1 MGADVA
7 SMSRSARRPELREHR
22 QGAVVPPAPEV
33 VESARAAGLRY
44 VNGNVAGF
52 GRRRRGKR
60 NFTYLDAGGRAVTDA
75 AVISRIRSLAIPPAW
90 EDVWICP
97 FENGH
102 LQATGK
108 DARGRKQYRYHPRFR
123 QVRDRNKYEHI
134 IDFAQALPAI
144 RRRVDADL
152 SRPGLPKGKV
162 LAAVVR
168 LLEATLIRVGN
179 EEYAKENHSYGLT
192 TLLQRHVDVAGAH
205 IHFRFR
211 GKSGVDH
218 DIDLDDARLAEIVR
232 QCHELPGQEL
242 FQYLDDGGDW
252 HDVNSADV
260 NGYLHEIAGE
270 EFTAKDFRTWSGTV
284 LAAMA
289 LGGLAGFTTR
299 AQARKNIAAA
309 VESVAHKLGNTK
321 AVCRKCYVHPAVFE
335 GYLDGT
341 LVTSLN
347 GAAAGPLQSAVAD
360 LRPDEGKVLTYLRGR
375 AMGQRQAS
383 QARATTTTTKAA

>member
-1 MGADVA
+1 MF
-7 SMSRSARRPELREHR
+7 RSARRVELREHR
-22 QGAVVPPAPEV
+22 RRTVVPPAPEL

-44 VNGNVAGF
+44 VNANAAGF
-52 GRRRRGKR
+52 GRRRKGKR
-60 NFTYLDAGGRAVTDA
+60 NFAYFDADGRAITD
-75 AVISRIRSLAIPPAW
+75 VIVIARIRSLAIPPAW
-90 EDVWICP
+90 QDVWICT

-102 LQATGK
+102 LQATGI

-123 QVRDRNKYEHI
+123 QVRDQNKYAHI
-134 IDFAQALPAI
+134 IEFARALPAI
-144 RRRVDADL
+144 RRRVEADL
-152 SRPGLPKGKV
+152 SRPGLPKDKV

-192 TLLQRHVDVAGAH
+192 TLRQQHVDVTGAR
-205 IHFRFR
+205 IRFEFR
-211 GKSGVDH
+211 GKSGVEH
-218 DIDLDDARLAEIVR
+218 EIDLEDARLAEIVR

-242 FQYLDDGGDW
+242 FQYLDDGGNW

-289 LGGLAGFTTR
+289 LGSLPGFTTI
-299 AQARKNIAAA
+299 AQAKRNIVRA
-309 VESVAHKLGNTK
+309 VESVAHKLGNTR

-335 GYLDGT
+335 GYLNGS
-341 LVTSLN
+341 LVTSLK
-347 GAAAGPLQSAVAD
+347 GADARRLQYAVRE
-360 LRPDEGKVLTYLRGR
+360 LRPDEAKVLTYLRQRAAGHRQVGR
-375 AMGQRQAS
+375 A
-383 QARATTTTTKAA
+383 RAITTRTKAA

>member
-1 MGADVA
+1 MI
-7 SMSRSARRPELREHR
+7 RSAARALLREYR
-22 QGAVVPPAPEV
+22 RRTVVPPAPEI

-44 VNGNVAGF
+44 VHDNLPGF
-52 GRRRRGKR
+52 ARRRKGKKT
-60 NFTYLDAGGRAVTDA
+60 FTYLDPDGRAITDA
-75 AVISRIRSLAIPPAW
+75 AVIARIRSLAIPPAW
-90 EDVWICP
+90 KDVWICP

-134 IDFAQALPAI
+134 IDFALALPDI

-152 SRPGLPKGKV
+152 SRPGLPKDKV

-192 TLLQRHVDVAGAH
+192 TLRQQHVDVTGAR
-205 IHFRFR
+205 IHFEFR
-211 GKSGVDH
+211 GKSGVEH
-218 DIDLDDARLAEIVR
+218 EIDLDDARLAEIVR

-242 FQYLDDGGDW
+242 FQYLDQAGDW
-252 HDVNSADV
+252 HDINSADV

-289 LGGLAGFTTR
+289 LANLERATTK
-299 AQARKNIAAA
+299 AQAKKNIVRA

-321 AVCRKCYVHPAVFE
+321 AVCRKCYVHPAVFD

-341 LVTSLN
+341 LLTSLK
-347 GAAAGPLQSAVAD
+347 GANVSRLQSVVRE
-360 LRPDEGKVLTYLRGR
+360 LRPDEAKVLTYLRQR
-375 AMGQRQAS
+375 AAS
-383 QARATTTTTKAA
+383 HARATTTRTKAA

>member
-1 MGADVA
+1 
-7 SMSRSARRPELREHR
+7 MSRSARRAELREHR
-22 QGAVVPPAPEV
+22 QRTIVPPAPEV

-44 VNGNVAGF
+44 VNANVAGF
-52 GRRRRGKR
+52 GRRRKGKR
-60 NFTYLDAGGRAVTDA
+60 SFAYFDADGRAITDA
-75 AVISRIRSLAIPPAW
+75 VVIARIRSLAIPPAW

-134 IDFAQALPAI
+134 IAFAQALPAI
-144 RRRVDADL
+144 RRRIEADL
-152 SRPGLPKGKV
+152 SRPGLPRDKV

-192 TLLQRHVDVAGAH
+192 TLRQQHVDVTGAR
-205 IHFRFR
+205 IRFEFR
-211 GKSGVDH
+211 GKSGVEH
-218 DIDLDDARLAEIVR
+218 EIDLEDGRLAEIVR

-252 HDVNSADV
+252 HDVNSGDV
-260 NGYLHEIAGE
+260 NDYLHEIAGE

-289 LGGLAGFTTR
+289 LSGLDGFTTT
-299 AQARKNIAAA
+299 AQARKNIVRAL
-309 VESVAHKLGNTK
+309 ESVAHRLGNTK

-341 LVTSLN
+341 LVRSLK
-347 GAAAGPLQSAVAD
+347 GAAASGLQSALAER
-360 LRPDEGKVLTYLRGR
+360 RPDEEKVLTYLRQR
-375 AMGQRQAS
+375 AARQRQPG
-383 QARATTTTTKAA
+383 QVRATTTTTKAA

>member
-1 MGADVA
+1 M
-7 SMSRSARRPELREHR
+7 
-22 QGAVVPPAPEV
+22 PPAPEV

-44 VNGNVAGF
+44 VNAGAAGF
-52 GRRRRGKR
+52 GRRRKGKGK
-60 NFTYLDAGGRAVTDA
+60 FTYFDADGRAITDA
-75 AVISRIRSLAIPPAW
+75 AGVARIRSLAIPPAW
-90 EDVWICP
+90 QDVWICP

-102 LQATGK
+102 LQATGT

-123 QVRDRNKYEHI
+123 QARDRNKYEHI

-144 RRRVDADL
+144 RRRVEADL
-152 SRPGLPKGKV
+152 SQPGLPKPKV

-192 TLLQRHVDVAGAH
+192 TLRRRHVEVAGAH
-205 IHFRFR
+205 IHFEFR
-211 GKSGVDH
+211 GKSGVEH
-218 DIDLDDARLAEIVR
+218 EIDLDDARLAEIVR

-242 FQYLDDGGDW
+242 FRFQDEAGDW
-252 HDVNSADV
+252 HHINSEHVNH
-260 NGYLHEIAGE
+260 YLHEIAGE

-284 LAAMA
+284 LAAAA
-289 LGGLAGFTTR
+289 LCALTDFTSQ
-299 AQARKNIAAA
+299 AQAKKNIVRA

-341 LVTSLN
+341 LAESLN
-347 GAAAGPLQSAVAD
+347 GTSPNGAPAARQHAEASD
-360 LRPDEGKVLTYLRGR
+360 LRPDEAKVLTYLRQR
-375 AMGQRQAS
+375 AAGHRQAGV
-383 QARATTTTTKAA
+383 ARAATAARRAA

>member
-1 MGADVA
+1 M
-7 SMSRSARRPELREHR
+7 ELREHR
-22 QGAVVPPAPEV
+22 QRTTVPPAPEV
-33 VESARAAGLRY
+33 VASARAAGLRY
-44 VNGNVAGF
+44 VNDSLPGL
-52 GRRRRGKR
+52 GRRRKGKKS
-60 NFTYLDAGGRAVTDA
+60 FTYFDAEGRAVTDA
-75 AVISRIRSLAIPPAW
+75 DVVARVRSLAIPPAW

-108 DARGRKQYRYHPRFR
+108 DARGRKQYRYHARFR
-123 QVRDRNKYEHI
+123 QARDRSKYEHI

-144 RRRVDADL
+144 RRRVEADL
-152 SRPGLPKGKV
+152 MRPGLPKEKV

-192 TLLQRHVDVAGAH
+192 TLRQQHVDVNGAR
-205 IHFRFR
+205 IRFEFR
-211 GKSGVDH
+211 GKSGVEH
-218 DIDLDDARLAEIVR
+218 EIDLEDARLAGIVR

-242 FQYLDDGGDW
+242 FQYIDDAGDW
-252 HDVNSADV
+252 HDVDSTHV
-260 NGYLHEIAGE
+260 NDYLHEIAGE

-284 LAAMA
+284 LAAAA
-289 LGGLAGFTTR
+289 LGALDGFSTA
-299 AQARKNIAAA
+299 AQAKKNIVRA

-341 LVTSLN
+341 LLPSLN
-347 GAAAGPLQSAVAD
+347 DATAGRSRSAATE
-360 LRPDEGKVLTYLRGR
+360 LRPDEAKVLTYL
-375 AMGQRQAS
+375 QQ
-383 QARATTTTTKAA
+383 RATGRRLGRQSRDTTATTKAA

>member
-1 MGADVA
+1 
-7 SMSRSARRPELREHR
+7 MSRIARRGELREHR
-22 QGAVVPPAPEV
+22 HRTIVPPAPEV
-33 VESARAAGLRY
+33 VKSARAAGLRY
-44 VNGNVAGF
+44 VNANVPGF
-52 GRRRRGKR
+52 GRRRKGKR
-60 NFTYLDAGGRAVTDA
+60 NFTYFDADGRGIIDA
-75 AVISRIRSLAIPPAW
+75 IVIARIRSLAIPPAW

-123 QVRDRNKYEHI
+123 QVRDRSKYKHM

-144 RRRVDADL
+144 RGRVEADL
-152 SRPGLPKGKV
+152 SRPGLPKVKV

-192 TLLQRHVDVAGAH
+192 TLRQRHVDVAGAH
-205 IHFRFR
+205 IHFEFR
-211 GKSGVDH
+211 GKSGVEH
-218 DIDLDDARLAEIVR
+218 EIDLDDARLAEIVR

-242 FQYLDDGGDW
+242 FHYLDEAGES
-252 HDVNSADV
+252 HDVNSGHV
-260 NGYLHEIAGE
+260 NAYLHEIAGE

-289 LGGLAGFTTR
+289 LCALDRFTTA
-299 AQARKNIAAA
+299 AQAKKNIVRA

-341 LVTSLN
+341 LVASLE
-347 GAAAGPLQSAVAD
+347 GAAAGGPQSAVAE
-360 LRPDEGKVLTYLRGR
+360 LRPDEWKVLTYLRQR
-375 AMGQRQAS
+375 AAGQPQTD

>member
-1 MGADVA
+1 
-7 SMSRSARRPELREHR
+7 LEHR
-22 QGAVVPPAPEV
+22 RRTVVPPAPDV

-44 VNGNVAGF
+44 VNASVAGF
-52 GRRRRGKR
+52 GRRRKGKKG
-60 NFTYLDAGGRAVTDA
+60 FTYFDADGRALADPV
-75 AVISRIRSLAIPPAW
+75 VIARIRSLAIPPAW

-97 FENGH
+97 FANGH

-123 QVRDRNKYEHI
+123 EVRDRNKFEHI
-134 IDFAQALPAI
+134 IDFAHALPAI
-144 RRRVDADL
+144 RRRVEADL
-152 SRPGLPKGKV
+152 SLPGLPRDKV

-192 TLLQRHVDVAGAH
+192 TLLQRHVDVTGAH

-211 GKSGVDH
+211 GKSGVRH
-218 DIDLDDARLAEIVR
+218 DIDLNDARLAEIVR

-242 FQYLDDGGDW
+242 FQYPGDRGDW
-252 HDVNSADV
+252 HDVHSGDV

-284 LAAMA
+284 LAAQA
-289 LGGLAGFTTR
+289 LACMAGFTTR
-299 AQARKNIAAA
+299 AQAKKNIAAA
-309 VESVAHKLGNTK
+309 VESVAHKLGNTR

-335 GYLDGT
+335 GYSDGT
-341 LVTSLN
+341 LAPSLN
-347 GAAAGPLQSAVAD
+347 GAAAGAGPRSAAAAAE
-360 LRPDEGKVLTYLRGR
+360 LRPEERNVLSYLLHR
-375 AMGQRQAS
+375 AAGQRQAGH
-383 QARATTTTTKAA
+383 APATTTTTTKAA

>member
-1 MGADVA
+1 
-7 SMSRSARRPELREHR
+7 LEHR
-22 QGAVVPPAPEV
+22 RRTVVTPAPDV

-44 VNGNVAGF
+44 VNASLAGL
-52 GRRRRGKR
+52 GRRRKGKKS
-60 NFTYLDAGGRAVTDA
+60 FSYFDADGRAVTDA
-75 AVISRIRSLAIPPAW
+75 AVVARIRSLAIPPAW

-97 FENGH
+97 FANGH

-123 QVRDRNKYEHI
+123 EVRDRNKFEHI

-144 RRRVDADL
+144 RRRVEADL
-152 SRPGLPKGKV
+152 SLPGLPRDKV

-168 LLEATLIRVGN
+168 LLETTLIRVGN

-192 TLLQRHVDVAGAH
+192 TLLPRHVDVTGAH

-211 GKSGVDH
+211 GKSGVKH
-218 DIDLDDARLAEIVR
+218 DIDLDDAGLAEIVR

-242 FQYLDDGGDW
+242 FHFLDEAGDW
-252 HDVNSADV
+252 HDVHSGDV

-284 LAAMA
+284 LAAVA
-289 LGGLAGFTTR
+289 LGGLAGFDTK
-299 AQARKNIAAA
+299 AQAKKNMAAA
-309 VESVAHKLGNTK
+309 VESVAHKLGNTR

-341 LVTSLN
+341 LVASLN
-347 GAAAGPLQSAVAD
+347 GSAAGGPHPAAAD
-360 LRPDEGKVLTYLRGR
+360 LRADEAKVLAYLRHR
-375 AMGQRQAS
+375 AAAHRQTNL
-383 QARATTTTTKAA
+383 ARVTTPTTKAA

>member
-1 MGADVA
+1 
-7 SMSRSARRPELREHR
+7 MS
-22 QGAVVPPAPEV
+22 PAPEV

-44 VNGNVAGF
+44 IHANGAGF
-52 GRRRRGKR
+52 GRRRKGKR
-60 NFTYLDAGGRAVTDA
+60 SFTYSDADGRAVTDA
-75 AVISRIRSLAIPPAW
+75 GVIARIRSLAIPPAW
-90 EDVWICP
+90 QDVWICP

-123 QVRDRNKYEHI
+123 QVRDQTKYEHM
-134 IDFAQALPAI
+134 IDFARALPAI
-144 RRRVDADL
+144 RRRVEADL
-152 SRPGLPKGKV
+152 SRPGLPKDKV

-179 EEYAKENHSYGLT
+179 EGYAKENHSYGLT

-205 IHFRFR
+205 IHFQFR
-211 GKSGVDH
+211 GKSGVKH
-218 DIDLDDARLAEIVR
+218 EIDLDDARLAEIVR

-242 FQYLDDGGDW
+242 FQYLDEDGDW

-289 LGGLAGFTTR
+289 LGSLEGFTTK
-299 AQARKNIAAA
+299 AQARKNIVRA

-347 GAAAGPLQSAVAD
+347 GAAVGRLQSAVAE
-360 LRPDEGKVLTYLRGR
+360 LRPDERSVLTYLRQR
-375 AMGQRQAS
+375 AAGQRQAG
-383 QARATTTTTKAA
+383 QAPATTTTTKAA

>member
-1 MGADVA
+1 M
-7 SMSRSARRPELREHR
+7 
-22 QGAVVPPAPEV
+22 PPAPEV

-44 VNGNVAGF
+44 VNGNVAGL
-52 GRRRRGKR
+52 GRRRKGKR
-60 NFTYLDAGGRAVTDA
+60 SFTYFDADGRAVTDA
-75 AVISRIRSLAIPPAW
+75 TVIARVRSLAIPPAW
-90 EDVWICP
+90 QDVWICP

-108 DARGRKQYRYHPRFR
+108 DARGRKQYRYHARFR

-144 RRRVDADL
+144 RRRVEADL
-152 SRPGLPKGKV
+152 SQPGLPKAKV

-192 TLLQRHVDVAGAH
+192 TLRQRHVEVAGAH
-205 IHFRFR
+205 IHFEFR
-211 GKSGVDH
+211 GKSGVAH
-218 DIDLDDARLAEIVR
+218 EIDLDDARLAEIVR

-242 FQYLDDGGDW
+242 FQYLDEAGDW
-252 HDVNSADV
+252 HDINSADV

-284 LAAMA
+284 LAATA
-289 LGGLAGFTTR
+289 LGGFAGFTTQ
-299 AQARKNIAAA
+299 AQAKKNIVRA
-309 VESVAHKLGNTK
+309 VEWVAHKLGNTR
-321 AVCRKCYVHPAVFE
+321 AVCRRCYVHPAVFE

-341 LVTSLN
+341 LVASLE
-347 GAAAGPLQSAVAD
+347 GAPAGPPHSAAAD
-360 LRPDEGKVLTYLRGR
+360 LRPDEWNVLSYLRQRGES
-375 AMGQRQAS
+375 QRQAG

>member
-1 MGADVA
+1 
-7 SMSRSARRPELREHR
+7 MSRSARGAELREHR
-22 QGAVVPPAPEV
+22 RRTIVPPAPEV

-44 VNGNVAGF
+44 VNANVAGF
-52 GRRRRGKR
+52 SRRRKGKK
-60 NFTYLDAGGRAVTDA
+60 NFTYFDADGRAVTDA
-75 AVISRIRSLAIPPAW
+75 AVVARVRSLAIPPAW
-90 EDVWICP
+90 EGVWICP

-123 QVRDRNKYEHI
+123 EVRDRNKYRHI

-144 RRRVDADL
+144 RRRVEADL
-152 SRPGLPKGKV
+152 SRPGLPKAKV

-192 TLLQRHVDVAGAH
+192 TLRRRHVDVAGAH
-205 IHFRFR
+205 IHFEFR
-211 GKSGVDH
+211 GKSGVEH
-218 DIDLDDARLAEIVR
+218 EIDLDDARLAEIVR

-242 FQYLDDGGDW
+242 FQYVDEAGDW

-260 NGYLHEIAGE
+260 NGYLHEVAGE

-284 LAAMA
+284 LAATA
-289 LGGLAGFTTR
+289 LGGLDAFTTR
-299 AQARKNIAAA
+299 AQARKNIVRA
-309 VESVAHKLGNTK
+309 VESVALKLGNTK

-341 LVTSLN
+341 LVTSLK
-347 GAAAGPLQSAVAD
+347 GAAADWPQPAGAE
-360 LRPDEGKVLTYLRGR
+360 LRPDEGKVLAYLRQR
-375 AMGQRQAS
+375 AAGQRQA
-383 QARATTTTTKAA
+383 RAATPTTKAA

>member
-1 MGADVA
+1 
-7 SMSRSARRPELREHR
+7 MSRCARRVELGEHR
-22 QGAVVPPAPEV
+22 RRTVVPPAPEV
-33 VESARAAGLRY
+33 VESARSAGLRY
-44 VNGNVAGF
+44 VNGNVAGL
-52 GRRRRGKR
+52 GRRRKGKR
-60 NFTYLDAGGRAVTDA
+60 SFTYVDADGRTVTDP
-75 AVISRIRSLAIPPAW
+75 AVIARVRSLAIPPAW

-108 DARGRKQYRYHPRFR
+108 DARGRKQYRYHARFR
-123 QVRDRNKYEHI
+123 QVRDRSKFEHI

-144 RRRVDADL
+144 RRRVEADL
-152 SRPGLPKGKV
+152 SLPGLPRAKV

-168 LLEATLIRVGN
+168 LLEVTLIRVGN

-205 IHFRFR
+205 IHFQFR
-211 GKSGVDH
+211 GKSGVKH
-218 DIDLDDARLAEIVR
+218 QIDLDDAALAEIVR

-242 FQYLDDGGDW
+242 FQFLDDGGDW
-252 HDVNSADV
+252 HDIDSADV

-289 LGGLAGFTTR
+289 LGSLAGFDTQ

-309 VESVAHKLGNTK
+309 VESVAHKLGNTR

-347 GAAAGPLQSAVAD
+347 GAPAGRLQSPVAG
-360 LRPDEGKVLTYLRGR
+360 LRPDEQDVLTYLRQQAAVR
-375 AMGQRQAS
+375 RQAGR
-383 QARATTTTTKAA
+383 ARATAPTTKAA

>member
-1 MGADVA
+1 MF
-7 SMSRSARRPELREHR
+7 RSARRAELREHR
-22 QGAVVPPAPEV
+22 RRTVVPPAPEV

-44 VNGNVAGF
+44 VSANARGF
-52 GRRRRGKR
+52 SRRRKGKKT
-60 NFTYLDAGGRAVTDA
+60 FTYFDTDGRAVADA
-75 AVISRIRSLAIPPAW
+75 TVVARIRSLAIPPAW
-90 EDVWICP
+90 RDVWICP

-123 QVRDRNKYEHI
+123 QVRDRNKFEHI

-144 RRRVDADL
+144 RRRVEADL
-152 SRPGLPKGKV
+152 SRPGLPRDKV

-179 EEYAKENHSYGLT
+179 EEYAKENHSFGLT
-192 TLLQRHVDVAGAH
+192 TLQQKHVDVAGAH
-205 IHFRFR
+205 IHFHFR
-211 GKSGVDH
+211 GKSRVKH

-232 QCHELPGQEL
+232 QCHELPGHEL
-242 FQYLDDGGDW
+242 FQFLDEAGDW
-252 HDVNSADV
+252 HDVNSEHV
-260 NGYLHEIAGE
+260 NGYLHEVAGE

-284 LAAMA
+284 LAATA
-289 LGGLAGFTTR
+289 LADQAGFTTK
-299 AQARKNIAAA
+299 AQAKRNIAAA

-341 LVTSLN
+341 LLRSFN
-347 GAAAGPLQSAVAD
+347 GGVAQRAQSGVAG
-360 LRPDEGKVLTYLRGR
+360 LRPDEATVLTYLRQR
-375 AMGQRQAS
+375 TAGQQRTVQSGAT
-383 QARATTTTTKAA
+383 ARTTKAA

>member
-1 MGADVA
+1 M
-7 SMSRSARRPELREHR
+7 
-22 QGAVVPPAPEV
+22 PPAPEV
-33 VESARAAGLRY
+33 VASARAAGLRY
-44 VNGNVAGF
+44 VQAGVPGF
-52 GRRRRGKR
+52 GRRRKGKKT
-60 NFTYLDAGGRAVTDA
+60 FTYSDAHGNRVTDA
-75 AVISRIRSLAIPPAW
+75 DVVARIRSLAIPPAW
-90 EDVWICP
+90 EEVWICP
-97 FENGH
+97 FDNGH

-123 QVRDRNKYEHI
+123 QARDRNKYEHI

-179 EEYAKENHSYGLT
+179 DEYAKENHSYGLT
-192 TLLQRHVDVAGAH
+192 TLLRRHVDVAGAH
-205 IHFRFR
+205 LHFEFR
-211 GKSGVDH
+211 GKSGVEH
-218 DIDLDDARLAEIVR
+218 EIDLDDARLAEIVR

-242 FQYLDDGGDW
+242 FQYLDEAGDW
-252 HDVNSADV
+252 HDVHSGHV
-260 NGYLHEIAGE
+260 NDYLHEIAGE

-284 LAAMA
+284 LAATA
-289 LGGLAGFTTR
+289 LAALEGFTTK
-299 AQARKNIAAA
+299 AQAGKNIAAA

-341 LVTSLN
+341 LVVSLN
-347 GAAAGPLQSAVAD
+347 GAASGRLRPAD
-360 LRPDEGKVLTYLRGR
+360 AQLRPDEGKVLTYLRQR
-375 AMGQRQAS
+375 ATGQPQAGV
-383 QARATTTTTKAA
+383 ARATTTAKKAA